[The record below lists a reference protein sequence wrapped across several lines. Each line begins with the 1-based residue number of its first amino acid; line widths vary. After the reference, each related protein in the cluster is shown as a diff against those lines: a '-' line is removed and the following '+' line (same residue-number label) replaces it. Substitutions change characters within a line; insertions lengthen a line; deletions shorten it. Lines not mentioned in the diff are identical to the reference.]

1 MLLNFPVVPSYYS
14 RLPQTL
20 GFTTHRYRQK
30 YYQRGLAIAYIGYGT
45 IDLGWG
51 VSHGSYTNATR
62 RFVKAVCG
70 VYGNQIR
77 WPTDPGTATSISNGF
92 ENPVNMRGRCS
103 GWKECG
109 DRGSITPFL
118 CRAVERQKE

>member
-20 GFTTHRYRQK
+20 GFTTHRCRQK
-30 YYQRGLAIAYIGYGT
+30 YFQRRLAIAYIGYGT
-45 IDLGWG
+45 INLGWG

-77 WPTDPGTATSISNGF
+77 WPTDIPELPPLFLMDLRTQSICLALVVCLVWS
-92 ENPVNMRGRCS
+92 VLWM
-103 GWKECG
+103 
-109 DRGSITPFL
+109 
-118 CRAVERQKE
+118 ERMW